1 MQRNAARYEELQGAT
16 HRSTHTYVEYF
27 EKRRK
32 QIFRLKVKNIFE
44 FDGRG
49 RGWGGRGRGAGEL
62 LLRTS
67 VITSFSE
74 GILIILIRWNEN
86 EGEAVILLI

>member
-1 MQRNAARYEELQGAT
+1 VQG
-16 HRSTHTYVEYF
+16 
-27 EKRRK
+27 
-32 QIFRLKVKNIFE
+32 Q
-44 FDGRG
+44 
-49 RGWGGRGRGAGEL
+49 GGTGSCTGMMCSEL

-86 EGEAVILLI
+86 EGEAVILLF